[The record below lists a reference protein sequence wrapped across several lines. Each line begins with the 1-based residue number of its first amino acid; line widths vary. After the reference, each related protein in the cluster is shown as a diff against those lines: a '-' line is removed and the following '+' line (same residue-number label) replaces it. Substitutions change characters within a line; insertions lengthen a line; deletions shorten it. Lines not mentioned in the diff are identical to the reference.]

1 MCMDDVCLDVT
12 KQESQREREFA
23 RALVCEC
30 AEVREREGRKEQK
43 RDIGEKIFFVL
54 RVCADPKAKRRHF
67 PSLIF
72 ASA

>member
-1 MCMDDVCLDVT
+1 MEGGNVRECCHVCMDDVCLDVT

-43 RDIGEKIFFVL
+43 RD
-54 RVCADPKAKRRHF
+54 R
-67 PSLIF
+67 
-72 ASA
+72 

>member
-1 MCMDDVCLDVT
+1 MRSEKVCKVEISVSVAMCVWMMCECLDVT

-43 RDIGEKIFFVL
+43 RD
-54 RVCADPKAKRRHF
+54 R
-67 PSLIF
+67 
-72 ASA
+72 